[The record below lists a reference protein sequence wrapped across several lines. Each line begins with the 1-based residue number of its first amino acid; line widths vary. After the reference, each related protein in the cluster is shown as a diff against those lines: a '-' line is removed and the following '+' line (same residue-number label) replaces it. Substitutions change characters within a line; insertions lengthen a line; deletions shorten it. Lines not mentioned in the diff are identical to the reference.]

1 MDLWP
6 EERRS
11 GALPYSTPPNG
22 RSERGSGGRGD
33 WNRPNNIPPNN
44 PDSEWSPDR
53 VEILGIQT
61 FVQRLRTG
69 GAA

>member
-1 MDLWP
+1 ML
-6 EERRS
+6 S
-11 GALPYSTPPNG
+11 GRQALPLVGS
-22 RSERGSGGRGD
+22 SRGTEATGRGD
-33 WNRPNNIPPNN
+33 WNRPSNIPLNN
-44 PDSEWSPDR
+44 PDSEWTPDC